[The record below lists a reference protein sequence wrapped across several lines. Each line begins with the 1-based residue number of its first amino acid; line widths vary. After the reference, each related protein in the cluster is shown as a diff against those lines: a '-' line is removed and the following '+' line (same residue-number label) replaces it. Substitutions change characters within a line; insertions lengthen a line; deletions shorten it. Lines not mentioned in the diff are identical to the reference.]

1 MLILVTAAS
10 RHGSTSEVADAIA
23 QRLSGRGLSVDRV
36 APDAVQS
43 LDGYDA
49 VIVGS
54 SIRMRRWADSAQRF
68 IDRFSSQLQGMP
80 VWGFSVGL
88 SGVPKRA
95 PQDPRRIGPVTSNRI
110 LRDHQTFAGKY
121 SPSELPLR
129 DRTVASL
136 AGAVEGDYR
145 DWDAI
150 NRWADAIADD
160 LLGGEQL

>member
-1 MLILVTAAS
+1 MKVLVTAAS
-10 RHGSTSEVADAIA
+10 RHGSTLEVADAIA
-23 QRLSGRGLSVDRV
+23 QRLSARGLEVDRK

-43 LDGYDA
+43 LEEYDA
-49 VIVGS
+49 VVIGS

-68 IDRFSSQLQGMP
+68 IERFSVQLKDLP

-95 PQDPRRIGPVTSNRI
+95 PQDPRRIGPVTPNR
-110 LRDHQTFAGKY
+110 LFRDHQVFAGRY
-121 SPSELPLR
+121 NPAELPVR
-129 DRTVASL
+129 DRTVAKL

-150 NRWADAIADD
+150 AHWADSVAES
-160 LLGGEQL
+160 LLSARS